1 MKGSH
6 SVVRRICWLIVMFAV
21 AGFSPSEFGG
31 EHKAVALEKKSTA
44 TPIIILDERGRIV
57 LANTPSATSQISDV
71 AVGPNNTLQFVPNT
85 VNISAG
91 DTVRWTW
98 MTGFHSVTSGNPC
111 IPDSQF
117 CSPNDMNCA
126 ARTLSGPGTVY
137 QHLFAQAG
145 TYSYFCAAHCEY
157 GMTGVVSVCTPPP
170 ANMVSWWG
178 AEGNARDALGSNDG
192 VVQGGTT
199 FAAGMV
205 GQAFNFDGSTGYVEM
220 PDSASLSIPGQL
232 TIDAWIKPNN
242 VSTNQDIVTKYD
254 TCDGKEQRSYAFG
267 VRAGGAIEFCV
278 YNGQSDPN
286 AYHCVQT
293 TSGITPGVF
302 THVAGTFDPATQA
315 MKIYL
320 NGVDTLA
327 PVLPGS
333 VDVNV
338 ILDSFTPVDIGRT
351 FCAGSINN
359 GPADYFGG
367 PIDEVEIFNRALSA
381 LEIQAIANAGSAGKC
396 RALQLTAAA
405 SRKTHGGAGTFDINM
420 PIAGQSGVECRSGG
434 ANGDYTLV
442 FTFSNLL
449 LSGNAAVTGGTGTVS
464 GSPTFTGRDMIVNVT
479 GVTNAQILTVT
490 LSNVTDV
497 FNQIA
502 GNTFVN
508 IGFLAGDTNGNRTV
522 NAADVAQTKARLGQA
537 ADGTNF
543 RSDVNAN
550 GSINAAD
557 VAIVKA
563 NLGTALPP

>member
-1 MKGSH
+1 MTGSH
-6 SVVRRICWLIVMFAV
+6 LGARRICCLVVAFAV

-31 EHKAVALEKKSTA
+31 EHKPVASEKKTTA
-44 TPIIILDERGRIV
+44 APIIILDRHGRV
-57 LANTPSATSQISDV
+57 VPDNTPAAPRQTITV
-71 AVGPNNTLQFVPNT
+71 TVGDGGFFFSPSSVTIQ
-85 VNISAG
+85 AG
-91 DTVRWTW
+91 DVVQWTW
-98 MTGFHSVTSGNPC
+98 SSSGHSSTSGSPGMPNGLW
-111 IPDSQF
+111 DSGVLNQGATF
-117 CSPNDMNCA
+117 SHTFNSTGSFPYYCTPHGQC
-126 ARTLSGPGTVY
+126 
-137 QHLFAQAG
+137 
-145 TYSYFCAAHCEY
+145 C
-157 GMTGVVSVCTPPP
+157 GMTGLVNVCTPPP

-178 AEGNARDALGSNDG
+178 AEGNARDALGNNDA

-199 FAAGMV
+199 FEPGMV
-205 GQAFNFDGSTGYVEM
+205 GQAFSFDGSTGYVEM
-220 PDSASLSIPGQL
+220 PDSASLSISGQL
-232 TIDAWIKPNN
+232 TIDAWINPNT
-242 VSTNQDIVTKYD
+242 VSSNQEIVNKYD
-254 TCDGKEQRSYAFG
+254 TCDGKEQRSYALG
-267 VRAGGAIEFCV
+267 VRAGGEIQFCV

-293 TSGITPGVF
+293 TNGITPGVF

-315 MKIYL
+315 MKIYV

-338 ILDSFTPVDIGRT
+338 VFDSFTPVDIGRL

-367 PIDEVEIFNRALSA
+367 LIDEVEIFNRVLSPS
-381 LEIQAIANAGSAGKC
+381 EIQAIANAGSAGKC

-405 SRKTHGGAGTFDINM
+405 SRKTHGAAGTFDINM
-420 PIAGQSGVECRSGG
+420 PITGQSGVECRTGG

-449 LSGNAAVTGGTGTVS
+449 LSGNAAVTGGIGTVS
-464 GSPTFTGRDMIVNVT
+464 GSPTLDGANMIVNVT
-479 GVTNAQILTVT
+479 GVTNVQMLTVT
-490 LSNVTDV
+490 VSNVTDV

-502 GNTFVN
+502 DNSSVN
-508 IGFLAGDTNGNRTV
+508 FGFLAGDTNANRAV
-522 NAADVAQTKARLGQA
+522 NAADVAQTKARLGQT

-557 VAIVKA
+557 VAIIKA
-563 NLGTALPP
+563 NGGTALPP

>member
-1 MKGSH
+1 MKGSA
-6 SVVRRICWLIVMFAV
+6 SPIQRICWVTIMVAV
-21 AGFSPSEFGG
+21 ACFSPPEFGG
-31 EHKAVALEKKSTA
+31 GRTAVASQKNRSA
-44 TPIIILDERGRIV
+44 APIIIVDQHGRV
-57 LANTPSATSQISDV
+57 VPNNSPSVTSQIFDV
-71 AVGPNNTLQFVPNT
+71 AVAPNGMLQFVPNT

-98 MTGFHSVTSGNPC
+98 VTGFHSVTSGQPC
-111 IPDSQF
+111 TADNQY
-117 CSPNDMNCA
+117 CSPNDMNCSA
-126 ARTLSGPGTVY
+126 GTLSGPSTVY
-137 QHLFAQAG
+137 QHLFAQPG
-145 TYSYFCAAHCEY
+145 TYSYFCAAHCSF
-157 GMTGVVSVCTPPP
+157 GMTGVVNVCTPPP

-178 AEGNARDALGSNDG
+178 AEGNARDALGNNDG

-199 FAAGMV
+199 FEPGMV
-205 GQAFNFDGSTGYVEM
+205 GQAFSFDGSTGYVEM
-220 PDSASLSIPGQL
+220 PDSASLSISGQL

-293 TSGITPGVF
+293 TSGLTPGVF

-315 MKIYL
+315 MKIYV

-338 ILDSFTPVDIGRT
+338 ILDSFTPVDIGRA

-367 PIDEVEIFNRALSA
+367 PIDEVEIFNRVLSA

-405 SRKTHGGAGTFDINM
+405 SRKTHGGAGDFNINM
-420 PIAGQSGVECRSGG
+420 PITGQSGVECRTGG

-464 GSPTFTGRDMIVNVT
+464 DSPTFNGRDMIVNVT
-479 GVTNAQILTVT
+479 GVTNVQILTVT
-490 LSNVTDV
+490 MSNVTDV
-497 FNQIA
+497 FNQVA
-502 GNTFVN
+502 ANSSVN
-508 IGFLAGDTNGNRTV
+508 IGFLIGDTNGNRTV
-522 NAADVAQTKARLGQA
+522 NAADVAQTKGRLGQTVDA
-537 ADGTNF
+537 TNF

-550 GSINAAD
+550 GNINAAD
-557 VAIVKA
+557 TAIVKQ
-563 NLGTALPP
+563 NSGTSLPQ